1 MTMPEQAH
9 HCSSGLTK
17 PFAYERLFLWR
28 LMHRG
33 CHHSS
38 DVPSLASSDTSHF
51 SPVLERIDD
60 RAFSYCDS
68 LENVSFPPVLKTIG
82 KDICLFK
89 MPIEGILNKNILEII
104 LLSQWNVVLLRSY
117 MIVEYY
123 NLKTNYKIMNRLRT
137 IYLSLLFILAMNMTS
152 VLSVKA
158 ENYPYR
164 SDYLWLT
171 VPDHADWLYKTG
183 EQAKVEVS
191 FYKYGIPRDGEVNY
205 EIGDDMLK
213 ADKKGSFKLKNGR
226 AIVNM
231 GTRKTP
237 GFRDLRLFYKLDGKT
252 YQHHI
257 KVGFSVDKIQPY
269 TQEPKDF
276 DAFWQQAKD
285 ELKNV
290 PMSYT
295 KELAK
300 EYCTDKI
307 DCYLVKLQI
316 DKKGHAM
323 YGYLFYPKNA
333 KQGSHPVVLTPP
345 GAGIKTIKEP
355 MRNKYYAE
363 NGFIRFEI
371 EIHGLDPRLP
381 AETFQ
386 EISKGFNDANGGYLA
401 NGLEDKNRYYM
412 RHVYQGL
419 VRCIDFLTSLPEW
432 DGKNVAVQG
441 GSQGGALAIIAA
453 GLDKRV
459 TQCVANHPA
468 LSDMAAYAEKG
479 RTGGYPHFNK
489 YHEILKNKD
498 CLNTM
503 AYYDVVNFAR
513 KVKAPTYLTW
523 GYNDNTCPP
532 TTSYAVWN
540 TLKCKKEALLTP
552 INEHWTTPDTN
563 YQQMVWIKEH
573 LVK

>member
-1 MTMPEQAH
+1 
-9 HCSSGLTK
+9 
-17 PFAYERLFLWR
+17 
-28 LMHRG
+28 
-33 CHHSS
+33 
-38 DVPSLASSDTSHF
+38 
-51 SPVLERIDD
+51 
-60 RAFSYCDS
+60 
-68 LENVSFPPVLKTIG
+68 
-82 KDICLFK
+82 
-89 MPIEGILNKNILEII
+89 
-104 LLSQWNVVLLRSY
+104 
-117 MIVEYY
+117 
-123 NLKTNYKIMNRLRT
+123 MNRLRT
-137 IYLSLLFILAMNMTS
+137 IYLSFMFILAMNMMS

-171 VPDHADWLYKTG
+171 VPDHADWLYRTG
-183 EQAKVEVS
+183 EQAKVKIS
-191 FYKYGIPRDGEVNY
+191 FYKYGIPRDGEVKY

-213 ADKKGSFKLKNGR
+213 ADKQGSFKLKNGR

-290 PMSYT
+290 PLSYT

-316 DKKGHAM
+316 DKMGHAM

-371 EIHGLDPRLP
+371 EIHGLDPRIP

-386 EISKGFNDANGGYLA
+386 EISKGFNDGNGGYLA

-453 GLDKRV
+453 GLDSRV

-563 YQQMVWIKEH
+563 YLQMVWIKEH